1 MRTSDRL
8 TWELDLLDAR
18 AVLEGMFDGTPLHL
32 ALVQRDGFIAAT
44 NAAWDRFCEANGGDP
59 ARCGP
64 ESNYLELLSEAEAAG
79 APEAAA
85 ARAQLEAAF
94 DGEVSDDLI
103 YPCDGPDEQRTFR
116 TFAVPF
122 PQLEAVLVVHTSV
135 TDERLAA
142 QLHDQ
147 LLIGLTDGLR
157 ESVEAL
163 AQAADKLVNRE
174 SLLRDPR
181 VDALAETID
190 AHARQLQTLF
200 GSLTEFDRIV
210 GTTPSPPTPLVLA
223 DLVERVVSSLP
234 ADPRRTVVA
243 EVAADL
249 QVVADTG
256 RLELALRQ
264 LVVNALNHTPPG
276 TTVRLHTQDL
286 DEQRVELLVDDDG
299 PGIPMHERERLLQP
313 FERGLL
319 DRRGGRGLGLPVVD
333 QLLRRSGE
341 RLRID
346 DRPGGG
352 ARLALPLRRA
362 DGAEQRVGD
371 RALG

>member
-32 ALVQRDGFIAAT
+32 ALIQRDGFIAAT
-44 NAAWDRFCEANGGDP
+44 NAAWDRFCEDNGGDR

-64 ESNYLELLSEAEAAG
+64 ETNYLELLRDAEAAG

-85 ARAQLEAAF
+85 ARAQVEAAF

-157 ESVEAL
+157 ESVDAL
-163 AQAADKLVNRE
+163 AHAADKLVNRE

-181 VDALAETID
+181 VDELAETIER
-190 AHARQLQTLF
+190 HARQLQTLL
-200 GSLTEFDRIV
+200 GGLTEFDRIV
-210 GTTPSPPTPLVLA
+210 GTTPSPPASLGLA
-223 DLVERVVSSLP
+223 DLVDRVLASLP
-234 ADPRRTVVA
+234 SDPRRTVVVDVPD
-243 EVAADL
+243 EL
-249 QVVADTG
+249 QVVADRG

-264 LVVNALNHTPPG
+264 LVVNALHHTPPG
-276 TTVRLHTQDL
+276 TTVRIHTQDL
-286 DEQRVELLVDDDG
+286 DDARVELLVDDDG
-299 PGIPMHERERLLQP
+299 PGIPAHERERLLQP

-341 RLRID
+341 RLRIG

-362 DGAEQRVGD
+362 GEVDQRVEEPAVG
-371 RALG
+371 